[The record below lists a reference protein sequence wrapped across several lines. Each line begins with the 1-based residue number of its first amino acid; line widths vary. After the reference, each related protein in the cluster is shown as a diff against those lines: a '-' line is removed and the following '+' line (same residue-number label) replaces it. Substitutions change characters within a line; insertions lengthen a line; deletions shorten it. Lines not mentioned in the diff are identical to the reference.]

1 MMTLYALY
9 MQKKLQVQNMQTQQM
24 AFNLADTSN
33 FLLLALNLNVDSGGY
48 KMRW

>member
-9 MQKKLQVQNMQTQQM
+9 MQKRAAVQSTQTHQM

-33 FLLLALNLNVDSGGY
+33 FLLLAINLMQTVEDIT
-48 KMRW
+48 